1 MSRDV
6 VHGHEC
12 KTFSRQREKREG
24 CVMSKIPLPPLPHWN
39 EEMYRQQIRARDQ
52 EIVRCVLQAA
62 ANECRAIELAAWR
75 EYKIGRKTSA
85 HTEGRSDGAGECAA
99 VIKALEFHHE

>member
-1 MSRDV
+1 MS
-6 VHGHEC
+6 
-12 KTFSRQREKREG
+12 T
-24 CVMSKIPLPPLPHWN
+24 PLPKLPQMTCCSGTATVVSTEWL
-39 EEMYRQQIRARDQ
+39 RARDQ
-52 EIVRCVLQAA
+52 EIVRCVLEAA

>member
-1 MSRDV
+1 MS
-6 VHGHEC
+6 
-12 KTFSRQREKREG
+12 
-24 CVMSKIPLPPLPHWN
+24 IPLPPLPTPNYIKAHHMTS
-39 EEMYRQQIRARDQ
+39 EALRAHDQ

>member
-1 MSRDV
+1 MS
-6 VHGHEC
+6 
-12 KTFSRQREKREG
+12 
-24 CVMSKIPLPPLPHWN
+24 IPLPPLPEHLHHP
-39 EEMYRQQIRARDQ
+39 ELQKLDAFTREQLRARDQ

>member
-1 MSRDV
+1 MS
-6 VHGHEC
+6 
-12 KTFSRQREKREG
+12 
-24 CVMSKIPLPPLPHWN
+24 IPLPPLPEHLHHP
-39 EEMYRQQIRARDQ
+39 ELQKLDAFTREQLRARDQ
-52 EIVRCVLQAA
+52 EIVRCVLEAA
-62 ANECRAIELAAWR
+62 ASECRAIELAAWR

>member
-1 MSRDV
+1 MADR
-6 VHGHEC
+6 
-12 KTFSRQREKREG
+12 
-24 CVMSKIPLPPLPHWN
+24 IPLPPLPVQLN
-39 EEMYRQQIRARDQ
+39 GRKDARIPDAVFRARDQ

>member
-1 MSRDV
+1 MS
-6 VHGHEC
+6 
-12 KTFSRQREKREG
+12 
-24 CVMSKIPLPPLPHWN
+24 IPLPPRPVTLSFNSASGTLHA
-39 EEMYRQQIRARDQ
+39 YTADQLRARDQ
-52 EIVRCVLQAA
+52 EIVRCVLEAA
-62 ANECRAIELAAWR
+62 ASECRAIELAAWR

>member
-1 MSRDV
+1 MS
-6 VHGHEC
+6 
-12 KTFSRQREKREG
+12 
-24 CVMSKIPLPPLPHWN
+24 ILLPPLPPFDGDN
-39 EEMYRQQIRARDQ
+39 SADIKDFNTRRITRAELRARDQ

-62 ANECRAIELAAWR
+62 ASECRAIELAAWR

-99 VIKALEFHHE
+99 VIKALEFKHHE

>member
-1 MSRDV
+1 MS
-6 VHGHEC
+6 
-12 KTFSRQREKREG
+12 
-24 CVMSKIPLPPLPHWN
+24 IPLPPTGIHP
-39 EEMYRQQIRARDQ
+39 EEFVFMSDAQLRARDQ

>member
-1 MSRDV
+1 MADS
-6 VHGHEC
+6 
-12 KTFSRQREKREG
+12 
-24 CVMSKIPLPPLPHWN
+24 IPLPPFSAPYSVLTN
-39 EEMYRQQIRARDQ
+39 GTMCYSRDQLRARDQ
-52 EIVRCVLQAA
+52 EIVRCVLEAA

>member
-1 MSRDV
+1 MS
-6 VHGHEC
+6 
-12 KTFSRQREKREG
+12 
-24 CVMSKIPLPPLPHWN
+24 IPLPPLPTPNYIKAHHMTS
-39 EEMYRQQIRARDQ
+39 EALRARDQ

>member
-1 MSRDV
+1 MS
-6 VHGHEC
+6 
-12 KTFSRQREKREG
+12 
-24 CVMSKIPLPPLPHWN
+24 IPLPPLPEHLHHP
-39 EEMYRQQIRARDQ
+39 ELQKLDAFTREQLRARDQ
-52 EIVRCVLQAA
+52 EIVLCVLGAA
-62 ANECRAIELAAWR
+62 ADECRAIELAAWR

>member
-1 MSRDV
+1 MS
-6 VHGHEC
+6 
-12 KTFSRQREKREG
+12 
-24 CVMSKIPLPPLPHWN
+24 IPLPPLPGWAYHTVH
-39 EEMYRQQIRARDQ
+39 ELRVRDQ

-85 HTEGRSDGAGECAA
+85 HTEGCSDGAGECAA

>member
-1 MSRDV
+1 MS
-6 VHGHEC
+6 
-12 KTFSRQREKREG
+12 
-24 CVMSKIPLPPLPHWN
+24 IPLPPLPPQDCR
-39 EEMYRQQIRARDQ
+39 YDRITKVGYTPDALRARDQ

-99 VIKALEFHHE
+99 VIKALEFKHHE

>member
-1 MSRDV
+1 MS
-6 VHGHEC
+6 
-12 KTFSRQREKREG
+12 
-24 CVMSKIPLPPLPHWN
+24 IPLPPLPEPATPLPMEKKLW
-39 EEMYRQQIRARDQ
+39 YSADQLRVRDQ

>member
-1 MSRDV
+1 MS
-6 VHGHEC
+6 
-12 KTFSRQREKREG
+12 
-24 CVMSKIPLPPLPHWN
+24 IPLPPTGIHPAEFVFMSDIQL
-39 EEMYRQQIRARDQ
+39 RARDQ
-52 EIVRCVLQAA
+52 EIVRCVLEAA